1 MSLLLNGVFLSA
13 ASVPDGQ
20 YGTAASHVPASVW
33 PYLDVKF
40 DQDYD

>member
-1 MSLLLNGVFLSA
+1 MSLLLKGVFLSA
-13 ASVPDGQ
+13 ASVPDVQ

-40 DQDYD
+40 DLDKD